1 MFLYQIKCD
10 VKDFKHSYVIINFI
24 IYFCCFSILLIK
36 KNIEVKEYNLT
47 NIEEIL
53 KLKASDL
60 PVLTSDTNNIIV
72 FNNTLNNEIKD
83 KKRSFWDL
91 IKN

>member
-1 MFLYQIKCD
+1 MLKILN
-10 VKDFKHSYVIINFI
+10 IAMLLL
-24 IYFCCFSILLIK
+24 ILLFIFGVFQYYSSK

-53 KLKASDL
+53 KQKTSDL

-83 KKRSFWDL
+83 KKKRSFWDL

>member
-1 MFLYQIKCD
+1 MLKILN
-10 VKDFKHSYVIINFI
+10 IAMLLL
-24 IYFCCFSILLIK
+24 ILLFIFVVFQYSSSK

-47 NIEEIL
+47 HIEEIL

-83 KKRSFWDL
+83 KKKRSFWDL